1 MIGAMTGFNAEIHRP
16 LHRIVAFAAQ
26 WLGDAD
32 AHVRQRRD
40 EHDECIRIG
49 QRGRGMARGSMF
61 ISGARSRWV
70 GLLVAVAALAAA
82 VPPTVFAAGASR
94 AASDVAPTA
103 TTAVSALPNSVWL
116 EDLTSTELRD
126 RIRAGTTTLLVPIGG
141 VEQSGPGIALGKHN
155 ERVRVLAQKIAE
167 TLGNAIVAPVV
178 AYVPEGNL
186 APPTSHMR
194 FAGTISVPDDVFVKT
209 LIAVAESLQVHGVK
223 DVVFLGDHGGY
234 QRLLEQAAV
243 QLNRRWAGKAHAF
256 APTAYYRASSEGFA
270 TWLRGKGYANEEIG
284 QHAGLADASL
294 QLAVAPQSVRM
305 KRLQE
310 GAPPGLAD
318 GVQGNARRA
327 SAQLGLAGIEAIVR
341 ETVAAI
347 RQAVITGR

>member
-1 MIGAMTGFNAEIHRP
+1 MLATAGALAGVVPPT
-16 LHRIVAFAAQ
+16 AFAA
-26 WLGDAD
+26 
-32 AHVRQRRD
+32 
-40 EHDECIRIG
+40 
-49 QRGRGMARGSMF
+49 S
-61 ISGARSRWV
+61 
-70 GLLVAVAALAAA
+70 
-82 VPPTVFAAGASR
+82 ASR
-94 AASDVAPTA
+94 AASDGTSSNATIAAPA
-103 TTAVSALPNSVWL
+103 TLNSDWL
-116 EDLTSTELRD
+116 EDLTSTELQD

-155 ERVRVLAQKIAE
+155 QRVRVLVQRIAE
-167 TLGNAIVAPVV
+167 ALGNAVIAPVV

-194 FAGTISVPDDVFVKT
+194 FTGTISVPDDVFVKT
-209 LIAVAESLQVHGVK
+209 LIAAAESLQVHGIK

-234 QRLLEQAAV
+234 QKLLEQATV

-256 APTAYYRASSEGFA
+256 APPAYYRASSEGFA
-270 TWLRGKGYANEEIG
+270 TWLRGKGYASDEIG

-294 QLAVAPQSVRM
+294 QLAVAPQSVRLQ
-305 KRLQE
+305 RLQN

-327 SAQLGLAGIEAIVR
+327 SAQLGQAGVEVVVR

-347 RQAVITGR
+347 RQAVASER